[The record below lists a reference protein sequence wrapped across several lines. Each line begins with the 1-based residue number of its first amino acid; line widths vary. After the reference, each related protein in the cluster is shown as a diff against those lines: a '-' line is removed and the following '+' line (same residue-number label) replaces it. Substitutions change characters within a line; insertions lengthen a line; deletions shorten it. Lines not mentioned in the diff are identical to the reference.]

1 MEEIIVIH
9 IGQCGNQIGSKFWEV
24 ICDEHGIDP
33 TGTYIG
39 DMDDQLERINV
50 FFNEASE
57 GRYVPRAVLVDLEP
71 STMDSVRAGTF
82 GQLFK
87 PDNFIFGQTEAG
99 GSFAKGYYT
108 EGAEIVDSVMDVVK
122 REAESCACL
131 QGFMIFHSLGGGTGS
146 GLSSLI
152 IEKIRTEYPDR
163 MMVSFPVFPSRKIS
177 DNYLKTYNATLA
189 IHKLIENTDL
199 VFCFDNETLH
209 DICFRTLKIVSPTY
223 GDLNHLIVNTISGI
237 TAPLRFPSENKLN
250 LRKMAVNLVPFP
262 RLHFFMTSFT
272 PLVSRGSQQYRALT
286 VPELC
291 FEVFDA
297 KNMMV
302 SADPR
307 HGRILSSFAFF
318 RGRMS
323 NKEVDEQ
330 LLNVKNKYSSYFV
343 EWIPNNL
350 SYEILDIPPKGLKMS
365 ASFIQNNTAIKE
377 MFQRIKDEFDSLF
390 ASKAFLN
397 NYTQEGMN
405 EMEFIEAQSSLGD
418 LILEYMQYQDATA
431 EKEDELDDSENS

>member
-9 IGQCGNQIGSKFWEV
+9 IGECGNQIGSKFWEV
-24 ICDEHGIDP
+24 ICDEHGIDR
-33 TGTYIG
+33 TGTYHG
-39 DMDDQLERINV
+39 DRDAQLERINV
-50 FFNEASE
+50 FFNEASG
-57 GRYVPRAVLVDLEP
+57 GRYVPRAVLVDLKP
-71 STMDSVRAGTF
+71 DTMDSVRAGPF

-87 PDNFIFGQTEAG
+87 PDNFIFGQTGSG
-99 GSFAKGYYT
+99 GIFAKGYYT
-108 EGAEIVDSVMDVVK
+108 EGAKIVVDSVMDVVK
-122 REAESCACL
+122 REAESCDCL

-152 IEKIRTEYPDR
+152 IEKIREEYPDR

-177 DNYLKTYNATLA
+177 DNGLLENYNAALA
-189 IHKLIENTDL
+189 IHKLIKNTDL
-199 VFCFDNETLH
+199 VFCFDNEAVYDKFLRPPLL
-209 DICFRTLKIVSPTY
+209 IYESPTY

-237 TAPLRFPSENKLN
+237 TAPLRFSSEKKLN

-262 RLHFFMTSFT
+262 RLHFFMPSFSPLTS
-272 PLVSRGSQQYRALT
+272 RRSQQYRAFT

-291 FEVFDA
+291 R
-297 KNMMV
+297 MMV
-302 SADPR
+302 SDPL

-323 NKEVDEQ
+323 NKAVDEE
-330 LLNVKNKYSSYFV
+330 LLNVKNKNISYFV

-350 SYEILDIPPKGLKMS
+350 SYEILDIETKGLKMS
-365 ASFIQNNTAIKE
+365 ASFIQNNTAILQ

-397 NYTQEGMN
+397 NYTQEGMD
-405 EMEFIEAQSSLGD
+405 EIEFREAQSNLED
-418 LILEYMQYQDATA
+418 LISEYKQYQDATA
-431 EKEDELDDSENS
+431 EKEGEFDDSENS